1 LPEVGGAGQERLLD
15 SSVLVVGAGGLGSP
29 VGLYLAA
36 AGVGRIGVA
45 DGDVVDLTNLQRQ
58 IAHGTPDVD
67 RPKVESF
74 RESLARVNPGVRI
87 EVHDHDL
94 DPENVRD
101 IVAGYDVVLDG
112 TDNFPT
118 RYLLNDACRL
128 AGRPLVSGAV
138 LRFEGQLTV
147 FEPGGGRPCYR
158 CLFPEPP
165 DPETAP
171 KCSDAGV
178 LGAVAG
184 VIGTLMAVEAVK
196 LLLGEGQPLTGRLLL
211 YDALTATTR
220 VVGYERDP
228 ACVLCGDRPEIE
240 RPAWIPGGP
249 PCRSSG

>member
-1 LPEVGGAGQERLLD
+1 MVDRGSRWRASSRPTRTEIGLTDEQIRRYSRHILLPEVGGAGQERLLD

-158 CLFPEPP
+158 CLFRSRRTRRRRRSARTPG
-165 DPETAP
+165 
-171 KCSDAGV
+171 CS
-178 LGAVAG
+178 
-184 VIGTLMAVEAVK
+184 
-196 LLLGEGQPLTGRLLL
+196 GRW
-211 YDALTATTR
+211 R
-220 VVGYERDP
+220 G
-228 ACVLCGDRPEIE
+228 
-240 RPAWIPGGP
+240 
-249 PCRSSG
+249 